1 MAIPGNDPSLNGIG
15 SDLNAIGFP
24 EFTSKLINDTFD
36 ALIGANLRQME
47 SYRELVKDVGANLT
61 DFINNTADDVS
72 DEEIVRLLAG
82 IVGEQVEIKA
92 GATLDQ
98 AKVDAINAAVKVPEL
113 SSGSV
118 EAQPADKQG
127 KDKDKDKGASTS
139 STGTPSTLNADNTLK
154 QDTLKAGNAL
164 DQASINALYTAVA
177 KRIAANRYDLLKDM
191 VKMGLLR
198 LVVDN
203 GEILT
208 RLDFRA
214 EKKTVVNTKTS
225 TRTDRTTSGN
235 LKGSFVGTMFG
246 ISGSVKSTGISV
258 KTRDRD
264 KNEDTSTTANI
275 MGQVR
280 INFHTDYMPLK
291 A

>member
-15 SDLNAIGFP
+15 SELNAIGFP

-47 SYRELVKDVGANLT
+47 SYRELVKDVGATLT
-61 DFINNTADDVS
+61 DFIKNTSDDVS
-72 DEEIVRLLAG
+72 DEEIVRLLTG
-82 IVGEQVEIKA
+82 IVGEQVEIKQGTTLEKA
-92 GATLDQ
+92 KLDAISAAVKIPELASVSSTGTAASPQSPSVKKPAEELIHSDNTLLIKTAKVGSEKDAKEGATLDEV
-98 AKVDAINAAVKVPEL
+98 A
-113 SSGSV
+113 
-118 EAQPADKQG
+118 
-127 KDKDKDKGASTS
+127 
-139 STGTPSTLNADNTLK
+139 
-154 QDTLKAGNAL
+154 
-164 DQASINALYTAVA
+164 INALYTAAA

-225 TRTDRTTSGN
+225 TRTDRTTTGN

-246 ISGSVKSTGISV
+246 ISGNVKSTGISV
-258 KTRDRD
+258 KTYDRN
-264 KNEDTSTTANI
+264 KNEDNTTTANI